1 MAHARYGVKL
11 TDLLISHARR
21 THFQFLIL
29 IAPLRSTVTVAEALR
44 FAPMTFHF
52 LSDIA
57 LSILWSAK
65 MAPHPGIDT
74 DHIREKARKD
84 LLDLLEGV
92 CKAQQYIL
100 QVQGRC

>member
-1 MAHARYGVKL
+1 MQEG
-11 TDLLISHARR
+11 
-21 THFQFLIL
+21 LIL
-29 IAPLRSTVTVAEALR
+29 ILNAPLRLTVTVAEALR
-44 FAPMTFHF
+44 FAPMTFNF

-57 LSILWSAK
+57 LSIFWSAK

-100 QVQGRC
+100 QVPGMLSFPGPWKEEPGD